1 MRRLLPIL
9 GFYVVVALAA
19 SAAAALGQLSL
30 GTALGVACACGALLL
45 ASLAVAS
52 AMPGQQLYA
61 PAICRGS
68 AAGTQVALSFDDG
81 PDPASTE
88 RLLAALREAGAR
100 ATFFVLADKARR
112 YPDLLRAVAAEHE
125 VALHGPSHDPWL
137 VFQHP
142 ERGAARRLPR
152 PPARC
157 QGEGDPRP
165 ERGAARLI
173 AAAQQLEEITGLAVR
188 WFRPPFGV
196 TSPRLAQALA
206 HARLDL
212 VWCSLRTL
220 DGVLGDGQRLRRICA
235 RARAGDIVLLHE
247 GACPARDALPL
258 ILRDLAA
265 RGLHPVTV
273 GELLEGR

>member
-1 MRRLLPIL
+1 VRRLLPIL

-142 ERGAARRLPR
+142 ERGAAR
-152 PPARC
+152 
-157 QGEGDPRP
+157 
-165 ERGAARLI
+165 LI